1 MALHG
6 GKRTGAGRK
15 TRVAGAE
22 TTATAVR
29 LTPSEK
35 AIAQKKAAKRSI
47 TVSEFIRQ
55 LVRQA

>member
-6 GKRTGAGRK
+6 GKRIGAGRK

-22 TTATAVR
+22 TVATAVR

-35 AIAQKKAAKRSI
+35 AIVQKKAAKRSI
-47 TVSEFIRQ
+47 TVSEFVRQLIRQ
-55 LVRQA
+55 A